1 MWQLWPHLKFEHQ
14 EVVRAYSTILQI
26 NSYRFRVPLWTFFGF
41 GRIIHGSQAPIEKEL
56 LFYGPPPDGS
66 VRDTLDCQH
75 QRKANPAARWRIT
88 MKPVY
93 LRGRCL
99 VFASV
104 VSLTCSLVVAA
115 DETSLTKEQMK
126 HFLLTAKVV
135 NSRDAKKGVTNT
147 KRLTLSDGTLMH
159 DASFQAIDE
168 HKANMQFATG
178 TELNFVD
185 SYKNNIAAY
194 ELAELLGIED
204 MIPVYVERKWKGQV
218 GSLSWW
224 LPVKMDEVE
233 RHRQKL
239 TAPDADAWNSQMYK
253 IRVFDQ
259 LVADA
264 DINLTNLL
272 IGEDWKIWRI
282 DFTRAFRLNKELKSP
297 EDLVRCDRQ
306 LLEKLKSLD
315 GNQLTEKL
323 RVYLNKEQLKAVM
336 ARRDKIVAVF
346 QNLIAGKGERY
357 VLY

>member
-1 MWQLWPHLKFEHQ
+1 
-14 EVVRAYSTILQI
+14 
-26 NSYRFRVPLWTFFGF
+26 
-41 GRIIHGSQAPIEKEL
+41 
-56 LFYGPPPDGS
+56 
-66 VRDTLDCQH
+66 
-75 QRKANPAARWRIT
+75 

-204 MIPVYVERKWKGQV
+204 MIPVYVERKWQGQV

-233 RHRQKL
+233 RHRQKR

-259 LVADA
+259 LVADT